1 MCQQPSK
8 KTSFAGSFFHLVQ
21 TQAFVCT
28 KKKRRACGCRPK
40 RGVGLT
46 IFNPLITRRSRHR
59 CNISSDINRR
69 QIHDPSLSNA
79 PPPGGN
85 SAYSDGKPATDSEA
99 IRPPIPTE
107 VGHPFRSKPATLLRP
122 A

>member
-46 IFNPLITRRSRHR
+46 IFNPANYATK
-59 CNISSDINRR
+59 
-69 QIHDPSLSNA
+69 PSQMQYIVRYKQA
-79 PPPGGN
+79 
-85 SAYSDGKPATDSEA
+85 ADT
-99 IRPPIPTE
+99 
-107 VGHPFRSKPATLLRP
+107 
-122 A
+122 